1 VLLELLASVP
11 DPRRRRGIRHS
22 LPGILAVGTAAV
34 LAGARS
40 FAAIGQWVADADADL
55 LAALGFHR
63 GRRPSE
69 SAIRRAFARLD
80 AARLDTILAAWVW
93 TRTVVVDQR
102 RVIAIDGK
110 TIRGA
115 RTRDASGNTV
125 TAAPHLVAA
134 FDHVSGAVLGQLAV
148 TAKSNEI
155 PAVRTLLAGFDLTD
169 VTVTV
174 DALHTQTDT
183 AQLIIE
189 AGGDYVF
196 TIKGNQPTLYAA
208 CKALPWRDVPA
219 KSVTCKGH
227 GRRVTRT
234 IKVVAAPAWVEFAGA
249 VQIAQLR
256 RTVTRKGKKTVEV
269 VYLITSAD
277 VRTASPATLA
287 AWVQGH
293 WGIENR
299 LHWVRDV
306 TFDEDRS
313 PGPNRRRTTGHGHS
327 AQPRHQPAATR
338 RMVQHRRSATTS
350 RGRQPTPARAP
361 HIVISDFAEAV
372 RPRGRCRQQRMR
384 HTAHEDALP
393 NSGQRCASSAHGGSP
408 SGYRRIRAHGHV
420 SEGTRRVAWSGRLG
434 VCAGRSRLLG
444 WAGSGARRRMTAFC

>member
-1 VLLELLASVP
+1 MSSSRTAPVCPQPVVGPSAASVLLELLASVP
-11 DPRRRRGIRHS
+11 DPRRPRGIRHG
-22 LPGILAVGTAAV
+22 LPGILAVGLAAV
-34 LAGARS
+34 VAGARS

-55 LAALGFHR
+55 LAALGARR
-63 GRRPSE
+63 GRGPSE

-80 AARLDTILAAWVW
+80 AAKLDAILAAWVW

-110 TIRGA
+110 TVRGA
-115 RTRDASGNTV
+115 RTRDR
-125 TAAPHLVAA
+125 AAPHLVAA
-134 FDHVSGAVLGQLAV
+134 FDHGSGAVLGQLAV

-174 DALHTQTDT
+174 DAMHTQTDT
-183 AQLIIE
+183 AQLIVE

-196 TIKGNQPTLYAA
+196 TVKRNQPTLYAA

-219 KSVTCKGH
+219 RRAASKGH

-234 IKVVAAPAWVEFAGA
+234 IKVVTAPAWIEFHGA
-249 VQIAQLR
+249 VQVAQLR
-256 RTVTRKGKKTVEV
+256 RTVTRRGRKTVEV

-277 VRTASPATLA
+277 ACAAPPATLA

-313 PGPNRRRTTGHGHS
+313 QVRTG
-327 AQPRHQPAATR
+327 AAPQVMAALR
-338 RMVQHRRSATTS
+338 NL
-350 RGRQPTPARAP
+350 
-361 HIVISDFAEAV
+361 VISLLRLAGWTNIAEALRHHAADNQ
-372 RPRGRCRQQRMR
+372 RPL
-384 HTAHEDALP
+384 ALLT
-393 NSGQRCASSAHGGSP
+393 S
-408 SGYRRIRAHGHV
+408 
-420 SEGTRRVAWSGRLG
+420 
-434 VCAGRSRLLG
+434 
-444 WAGSGARRRMTAFC
+444 